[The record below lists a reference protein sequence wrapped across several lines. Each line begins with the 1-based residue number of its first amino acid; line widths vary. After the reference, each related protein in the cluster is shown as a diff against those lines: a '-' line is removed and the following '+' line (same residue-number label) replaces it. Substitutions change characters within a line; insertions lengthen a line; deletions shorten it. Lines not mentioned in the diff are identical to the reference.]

1 MNPEILNHLLSEE
14 EKELFEQ
21 NGFLIV
27 PNAIPTEVVDNLNQV
42 VDRLEAERR
51 VEQNLE
57 PHTKIQYMDFIGRD
71 AAFLELLDC
80 PKTFG
85 KVWGILGWHIQL
97 YHSHMLMTP
106 PVPIEERPQLKRL
119 GWHQDTGQL
128 NNDLETTPRPRVSLK
143 VGFFLTDTT
152 DTNRGNF
159 HVIPGSHLKNS
170 IELPDDGVSEPEGAI
185 PVRVPPGTAVFF
197 DRRLWHAGGH
207 NTSDITRKVLFY
219 GYSYRWLKPR
229 DDMTVAHY
237 MERSDPIRRQLL
249 GAGANYSFTSPR
261 EEDVPLKTWLRDNL
275 GEESLVL

>member
-1 MNPEILNHLLSEE
+1 MNPEILNHLLSKE

-27 PNAIPTEVVDNLNQV
+27 PNAIPTETVDNLNQV

-57 PHTKIQYMDFIGRD
+57 PHAKIQYMDFIGRD
-71 AAFLELLDC
+71 DAFLELLDC

-106 PVPIEERPQLKRL
+106 PVPRKERSRLKRL

-152 DTNRGNF
+152 ETNRGNF

-170 IELPDDGVSEPEGAI
+170 IELPDDDISEPEGAI

-207 NTSDITRKVLFY
+207 NTPDITRKVLFY

-249 GAGANYSFTSPR
+249 GAGSNYSFTSPK
-261 EEDVPLKTWLRDNL
+261 EEDVPLKLWIKNNL
-275 GEESLVL
+275 GEENLVP

>member
-1 MNPEILNHLLSEE
+1 MNPEILNHLLSKE

-27 PNAIPTEVVDNLNQV
+27 PNAIPTETVDNLNQV

-57 PHTKIQYMDFIGRD
+57 PHAKIQYMDFIGRD
-71 AAFLELLDC
+71 DAFLELLDC

-106 PVPIEERPQLKRL
+106 PVPRKERSRLKRL

-152 DTNRGNF
+152 ETNRGNF

-170 IELPDDGVSEPEGAI
+170 IELPDDDISEPEGAI

-249 GAGANYSFTSPR
+249 GAGSNYSFTSPK
-261 EEDVPLKTWLRDNL
+261 EEDVPLKLWIKNNL
-275 GEESLVL
+275 GEENLVP

>member
-42 VDRLEAERR
+42 VDRREAERR

-71 AAFLELLDC
+71 DAFLELLDC

-170 IELPDDGVSEPEGAI
+170 IELPDDGVSEPEGAV

-207 NTSDITRKVLFY
+207 NTSDITRKELLY
-219 GYSYRWLKPR
+219 YSARFF
-229 DDMTVAHY
+229 H
-237 MERSDPIRRQLL
+237 
-249 GAGANYSFTSPR
+249 
-261 EEDVPLKTWLRDNL
+261 
-275 GEESLVL
+275 